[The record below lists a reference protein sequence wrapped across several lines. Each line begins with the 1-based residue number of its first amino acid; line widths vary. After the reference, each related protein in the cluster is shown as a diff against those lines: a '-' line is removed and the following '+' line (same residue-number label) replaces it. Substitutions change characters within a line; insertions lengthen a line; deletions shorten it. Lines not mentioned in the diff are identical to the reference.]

1 MEYQPLA
8 VKTQNLNHGASRE
21 FPQIQGL
28 NCNQYPEKQ
37 LDAGHSIV
45 HQNIGHRGDQAGPG
59 AVRLCLQVAPGYPLA
74 ALSMNR
80 PMAATLPS
88 QQTGAAPGQ
97 HKSRPFRHQVWAGA
111 LPEDQHPR
119 ALNPDAG
126 D

>member
-1 MEYQPLA
+1 MEHQPLA

-45 HQNIGHRGDQAGPG
+45 HQNIGHRGDQADPG

-80 PMAATLPS
+80 PMAAASGQGQPLDSINHVLSTTRSGRGAS
-88 QQTGAAPGQ
+88 QRTSIRVP
-97 HKSRPFRHQVWAGA
+97 
-111 LPEDQHPR
+111 
-119 ALNPDAG
+119 
-126 D
+126 